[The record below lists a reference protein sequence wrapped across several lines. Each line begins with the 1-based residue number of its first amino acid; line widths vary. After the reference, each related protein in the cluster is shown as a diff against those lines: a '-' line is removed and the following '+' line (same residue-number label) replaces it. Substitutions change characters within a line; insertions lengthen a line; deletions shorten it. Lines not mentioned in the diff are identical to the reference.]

1 MFERF
6 EHTADLGLRVEA
18 ASLAELFSE
27 AGRGL
32 TSLLIDRP
40 ELIQEVA
47 EKTFEVTASELDY
60 LFFDWLN
67 ELLYAFESEG
77 WLGAEFDVSVEGKRL
92 VAHVRGESLDASRH
106 RPSHEVKAITY
117 HGLEV
122 REDSAGRWMVEV
134 IVDI

>member
-6 EHTADLGLRVEA
+6 EHTADLGLHVEA
-18 ASLAELFSE
+18 MSIIELFSE

-32 TSLLIDRP
+32 TSLLVDQP
-40 ELIQEVA
+40 ELIQAVD

-67 ELLYAFESEG
+67 ELLYAFDSEG
-77 WLGAEFDVSVEGKRL
+77 WLGAEFAVRIDGDRL
-92 VAHVRGESLDASRH
+92 VARVRGESLDAARH

-117 HGLEV
+117 HGLAV
-122 REDSAGRWMVEV
+122 REDSAGRWTVDV

>member
-18 ASLAELFSE
+18 MSLTELFSE

-40 ELIQEVA
+40 ELIQSTD
-47 EKTFEVTASELDY
+47 EKTFEVSASELDY

-67 ELLYAFESEG
+67 ELLYAFDSEG
-77 WLGAEFDVSVEGKRL
+77 WLGAEFDIRVEENRL
-92 VAHVRGESLDASRH
+92 VAHVRGEFLDAARH
-106 RPSHEVKAITY
+106 CPSHEVKAITY
-117 HGLEV
+117 HGLAV